1 MITTL
6 KTICYTKG
14 EAINASLFIGDKQM
28 TNHNH
33 HIGHGLDELDQLNDI
48 LYDLYVDDQAE
59 ARYEIKGADSQ
70 VVTFNTKT
78 HIDMRISR

>member
-1 MITTL
+1 ML
-6 KTICYTKG
+6 
-14 EAINASLFIGDKQM
+14 LFFIGDKQM

-59 ARYEIKGADSQ
+59 ARYDIKGADSQ
-70 VVTFNTKT
+70 VVTSNTKL

>member
-14 EAINASLFIGDKQM
+14 EASSLPFLLLKEHIM
-28 TNHNH
+28 SI

-48 LYDLYVDDQAE
+48 LYDLHVDDQAE
-59 ARYEIKGADSQ
+59 ARYDIKDADKQ
-70 VVTFNTKT
+70 VVSFNTKT